1 MFKESNKLRKMK
13 KILKTLIIVSIALSQ
28 SFTNYANNKKPVEL
42 AVITGKINIPKTEYT
57 TEITEVILKNVVDGK
72 TETFTTTKLNSN
84 GEFGFSVPITNPG
97 FYYIDYGQMLR
108 SKRPLIRL
116 YLEPKL
122 ELNLDINEKGY
133 ILSGSNLGHNELVKQ
148 ANAISDKFAFYSC
161 SAEISNNTYEQ
172 FFPFLENEGV
182 PIANNFI
189 KTINTKDVAFNNLL
203 KLAVQ
208 TDIKE
213 HSFCFFRMPKDKF
226 PETNNRPSI
235 INEWEKNMIFSDLN
249 LLKLGNGFDLMDNYF
264 FYQQWQSKFKNGASY
279 LSSCIPQITQPEL
292 IDVFFRES
300 LMRNTEALSNEIIMN
315 PLYPY
320 LTSAKS
326 KAFIKNILKDKGQKG
341 LQFTCKDINDK
352 PVSFS
357 DFEGKYVYIDIWA
370 TWCAP
375 CKAEIPHLKALEEE
389 LSGSD
394 IVFMSI
400 SLDKKADLQKWKNFV
415 KKEALGG
422 VQLIAENDF
431 NSDLA
436 NTYKINSIPRFLLF
450 DKSGNIINTQADR
463 PSNPELKKQLNELLE
478 SKVN

>member
-1 MFKESNKLRKMK
+1 
-13 KILKTLIIVSIALSQ
+13 
-28 SFTNYANNKKPVEL
+28 
-42 AVITGKINIPKTEYT
+42 
-57 TEITEVILKNVVDGK
+57 
-72 TETFTTTKLNSN
+72 
-84 GEFGFSVPITNPG
+84 
-97 FYYIDYGQMLR
+97 
-108 SKRPLIRL
+108 
-116 YLEPKL
+116 
-122 ELNLDINEKGY
+122 
-133 ILSGSNLGHNELVKQ
+133 
-148 ANAISDKFAFYSC
+148 
-161 SAEISNNTYEQ
+161 
-172 FFPFLENEGV
+172 
-182 PIANNFI
+182 
-189 KTINTKDVAFNNLL
+189 
-203 KLAVQ
+203 
-208 TDIKE
+208 
-213 HSFCFFRMPKDKF
+213 
-226 PETNNRPSI
+226 
-235 INEWEKNMIFSDLN
+235 
-249 LLKLGNGFDLMDNYF
+249 
-264 FYQQWQSKFKNGASY
+264 
-279 LSSCIPQITQPEL
+279 
-292 IDVFFRES
+292 
-300 LMRNTEALSNEIIMN
+300 MRNTEALSNEIIMN

-357 DFEGKYVYIDIWA
+357 DFEGKYVYIDVWA

-463 PSNPELKKQLNELLE
+463 PSNPELKKQLKELLE